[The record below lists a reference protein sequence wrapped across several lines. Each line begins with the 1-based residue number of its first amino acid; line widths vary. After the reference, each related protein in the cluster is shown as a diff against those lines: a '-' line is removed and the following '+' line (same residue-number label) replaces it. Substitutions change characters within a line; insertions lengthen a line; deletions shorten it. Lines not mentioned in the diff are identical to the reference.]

1 MACTKDIKGMLIF
14 KPMGYVSFC
23 VCESNILEGNCE
35 ELFVKPPRKPKAKH
49 TKRKEHKARQKAKES
64 KGWKSQMK
72 KTRVSIH

>member
-49 TKRKEHKARQKAKES
+49 TKRKE
-64 KGWKSQMK
+64 
-72 KTRVSIH
+72 T